1 MHSLP
6 FPRKKGSFP
15 GSDEE
20 TKVDIASVEGCV
32 FRSVWLYRIPF
43 NCLFGEREMK
53 QIDTLFDRMD
63 AWRHLPNYQL
73 ERRADL
79 FFSLYLPEVLEAK
92 LGLPVQEQIVP
103 EFPVRIGTIY
113 PEIPID
119 KSYKI
124 DYVALSADADWA
136 VLVELKTDGMSRREN
151 QDRYLLAS
159 REAGFPALLG
169 GVLDIFRATS
179 SKRKYF
185 CLLEH
190 LESMGLLRI
199 PAQVKEIMS
208 RSTLRGI
215 TKASHQIEITTQVAE
230 SVIMYVQPNGD
241 APDTISFEDFRAV
254 VQRHDDPISQRFAQ
268 SLPKWANTQAGE
280 KGTSSRAMGSDR

>member
-1 MHSLP
+1 
-6 FPRKKGSFP
+6 
-15 GSDEE
+15 
-20 TKVDIASVEGCV
+20 
-32 FRSVWLYRIPF
+32 
-43 NCLFGEREMK
+43 MK

-92 LGLPVQEQIVP
+92 LGFPIAEQIVP

-113 PEIPID
+113 PDIPID

-124 DYVALSADADWA
+124 DYVAISDDADKA
-136 VLVELKTDGMSRREN
+136 ILVELKTEGLSRRDN
-151 QDRYLLAS
+151 QDKYLLAS

-169 GVLDIFRATS
+169 GVLDIFRATN

-185 CLLEH
+185 ALLEH

-199 PAQVKEIMS
+199 PMEMKEIMS
-208 RSTLRGI
+208 HPGLQGATE
-215 TKASHQIEITTQVAE
+215 ASRAIEITSSAAD
-230 SVIMYVQPNGD
+230 SIILYVQPNGTAD
-241 APDTISFEDFRAV
+241 DIISFEDFRAV
-254 VQRHDDPISQRFAQ
+254 VQKHDDPVSKRFAQ
-268 SLPKWANTQAGE
+268 SLSEWASVQAGI
-280 KGTSSRAMGSDR
+280 KGD